1 MTTIGQQAPDF
12 TLTNQDGQA
21 VSLSDYRG
29 RKVVIFAFPKA
40 NTGGCNA
47 QACSF
52 RDEFPL
58 IEAGSAVVLG
68 VSTDSPQ
75 TLRQWK
81 ARLKLP
87 YDLLSDPDMTMLS
100 AWNAGGKT
108 VLGLIKLPIATRS
121 VWVLDENG
129 VVLDAAVG
137 IGPQASVE
145 RALKAL
151 AAQRA

>member
-1 MTTIGQQAPDF
+1 MPAVGQQAPDF
-12 TLTNQDGQA
+12 ALKNQDGQI
-21 VSLSDYRG
+21 VRLSDFRG
-29 RKVVIFAFPKA
+29 RRVVIFAFPKA

-52 RDEFPL
+52 RDEFPT

-68 VSTDSPQ
+68 VSTDSPE
-75 TLRQWK
+75 TLKQWK

-100 AWNAGGKT
+100 AWNAGGMSL
-108 VLGLIKLPIATRS
+108 LGLVRLPFATRS
-121 VWVLDENG
+121 VWVIGENG
-129 VVLDAAVG
+129 EVLDAAVG

-151 AAQRA
+151 AAHPA